1 METLLVWCLL
11 LIEEVTCF
19 FGWHRCHFAAVS
31 YSFNILIFIPFL
43 RIPFRSIPGPFRF
56 QFWNDSI
63 PPELGDSGMLNLAE
77 VPAKFNSCGFRKE
90 SVGQGKDLAKDGQ
103 RRPTKTKKGPNDD
116 RYVFFMYNHF
126 ILFYNESSSHKS
138 FFFSLLRSP
147 GRPTAANDGQ
157 RRPTKTKKGPNDR
170 QCHH

>member
-19 FGWHRCHFAAVS
+19 FGWRHCHLAAVS

-56 QFWNDSI
+56 QFRNDSI
-63 PPELGDSGMLNLAE
+63 PPELGDSGMQNLAE

-90 SVGQGKDLAKDGQ
+90 SVGQGKDLKKRPIGLTMRSWSSLVTFTATDWPAKATRGISRWLSSAMQ
-103 RRPTKTKKGPNDD
+103 RHTFLEIVYKG
-116 RYVFFMYNHF
+116 
-126 ILFYNESSSHKS
+126 LWK
-138 FFFSLLRSP
+138 
-147 GRPTAANDGQ
+147 
-157 RRPTKTKKGPNDR
+157 
-170 QCHH
+170 

>member
-19 FGWHRCHFAAVS
+19 FGWRHCHLAAVS

-56 QFWNDSI
+56 QFRNDSI
-63 PPELGDSGMLNLAE
+63 SPELGDSGMLNLAE

-90 SVGQGKDLAKDGQ
+90 SVGQGKDLFWMQTFPGISLF
-103 RRPTKTKKGPNDD
+103 G
-116 RYVFFMYNHF
+116 VILSF
-126 ILFYNESSSHKS
+126 IFAFLG
-138 FFFSLLRSP
+138 L
-147 GRPTAANDGQ
+147 
-157 RRPTKTKKGPNDR
+157 
-170 QCHH
+170 